1 MIKLPEKYKAL
12 IFDLDG
18 TLADT
23 MPLHYKACQIV
34 CNEKGFD
41 FPEDYFY
48 QEAGKPTIEVFQN
61 LMIKLGKDFD
71 GKILGKAKEKQF
83 LDLISEVTPLKI
95 VADIAQS
102 HKGKIPMAIGSGG
115 QRDSVEL
122 TLDVIGYTGFFDSIV
137 SCDDVSNHKPSPET
151 FLKCA
156 EEMGVQA
163 KDCVVFEDGD
173 PGVEAAKA
181 AGMMV
186 IDVRPYFSLLTI

>member
-23 MPLHYKACQIV
+23 MPLHYKACQLV

-61 LMIKLGKDFD
+61 LMIKLGKDLD
-71 GKILGKAKEKQF
+71 GEILGKAKEKQF
-83 LDLISEVTPLKI
+83 LDLISEVTPLKM

-115 QRDSVEL
+115 QRYSVEL

-137 SCDDVSNHKPSPET
+137 SCDDVSNYKPSPDT

-156 EEMGVQA
+156 EEMGVEP
-163 KDCVVFEDGD
+163 KDCIVFEDGD
-173 PGVEAAKA
+173 PGIKAAKT

-186 IDVRPYFSLLTI
+186 VDVREYF

>member
-23 MPLHYKACQIV
+23 MPLHYKACQLV

-83 LDLISEVTPLKI
+83 LDYDT
-95 VADIAQS
+95 Q
-102 HKGKIPMAIGSGG
+102 
-115 QRDSVEL
+115 L
-122 TLDVIGYTGFFDSIV
+122 TT
-137 SCDDVSNHKPSPET
+137 T
-151 FLKCA
+151 
-156 EEMGVQA
+156 
-163 KDCVVFEDGD
+163 
-173 PGVEAAKA
+173 
-181 AGMMV
+181 
-186 IDVRPYFSLLTI
+186 

>member
-61 LMIKLGKDFD
+61 LMIKLGNSFD

-137 SCDDVSNHKPSPET
+137 SCGDVSNHKPSPET